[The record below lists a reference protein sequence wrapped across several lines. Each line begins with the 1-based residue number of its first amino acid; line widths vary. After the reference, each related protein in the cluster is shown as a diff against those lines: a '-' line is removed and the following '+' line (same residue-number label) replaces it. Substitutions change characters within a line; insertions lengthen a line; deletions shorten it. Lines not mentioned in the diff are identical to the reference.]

1 MNIIIFEDEFFTKLY
16 PFAYNH
22 ASFEIK
28 TGLLSNLDRFK
39 KAFDNA
45 NLIFVVRQEIESL
58 VKERFPDLNINP
70 SVIPSGYCLN
80 SRILWRE
87 DYNQLYL
94 NDYNYTNTQ
103 SLLIY
108 NNLSDTSIK
117 DFHKK
122 IFGNNS
128 GEINNSILVI
138 NYLWDAIDLFSDT
151 LNRDLNNSKLDHII
165 KQYDS
170 VFLINQSNIYI
181 GDGTTIRPGSVLDAQ
196 SGPIVICKNVVVDIG
211 SKIQGPVFI
220 DDESYISP
228 GALIR
233 ANCLIGENCKIGGE
247 VSNSIFHAFSNKA
260 HDGFIGH
267 SYIGE
272 WVNLG
277 AYTNNS
283 NLKNNYGNVRFS
295 LGDIN
300 VETNKKFIGIMMGD
314 YSKSGIST
322 MFNTGT
328 YVGVG
333 ANIFGGGFQKKMIKS
348 FKWGED
354 DLTDLDKFIETC
366 KIIKSRRGQVL
377 HHSEILLLKYI
388 YKNNK

>member
-1 MNIIIFEDEFFTKLY
+1 MNIIIFEDKFFTNLY

-170 VFLINQSNIYI
+170 VFSINQSNIYI

-196 SGPIVICKNVVVDIG
+196 SGPIVIGKNVVVDIG

-272 WVNLG
+272 WVNIG
-277 AYTNNS
+277 AGTNNS
-283 NLKNNYGNVRFS
+283 NLKNNYSNIKFNFKNHIVDTQRLF
-295 LGDIN
+295 LGSMIGDY
-300 VETNKKFIGIMMGD
+300 TKIGISSML
-314 YSKSGIST
+314 
-322 MFNTGT
+322 NTGT
-328 YVGVG
+328 YIGFG
-333 ANIFGGGFQKKMIKS
+333 ANIFGSGFTKKFNES
-348 FKWGED
+348 FSWGKND
-354 DLTDLDKFIETC
+354 RVDLNRFLQTCSIVKERRGKKISSIEEKFI
-366 KIIKSRRGQVL
+366 KDL
-377 HHSEILLLKYI
+377 YSEK
-388 YKNNK
+388 

>member
-108 NNLSDTSIK
+108 NNLSDISIN
-117 DFHKK
+117 DFNKK
-122 IFGNNS
+122 IFENNR
-128 GEINNSILVI
+128 GKVNNSILVI

-196 SGPIVICKNVVVDIG
+196 SGPIVIGENVVVDIG

-272 WVNLG
+272 WVNIG
-277 AYTNNS
+277 AGTNNS
-283 NLKNNYGNVRFS
+283 NLKNNYSNIKFNFKNHIVDTQRLF
-295 LGDIN
+295 LGTIIGDY
-300 VETNKKFIGIMMGD
+300 TKIGISSML
-314 YSKSGIST
+314 
-322 MFNTGT
+322 NTGT
-328 YVGVG
+328 YIGFG
-333 ANIFGGGFQKKMIKS
+333 ANIFGSGFVKKFNES
-348 FKWGED
+348 FSWGEND
-354 DLTDLDKFIETC
+354 RVDLNKFLQTCSIVKGRRGKKISSIEKKFI
-366 KIIKSRRGQVL
+366 KDL
-377 HHSEILLLKYI
+377 YSEK
-388 YKNNK
+388 